1 MLCYSNT
8 ILRTI
13 WCIGARRLQKQRD
26 MVHEKTQKKNKI
38 WRTEKHIKK
47 TRYGARKN
55 AEKNIAHGKKTQNK
69 KKRYGARKKRRNK
82 HDIVHEKKKKHDLVH
97 EEINETWHGCCMKMC
112 KDVFFFWWKNVAIYW
127 SFSLEKK
134 QKNTRLKH
142 HVEHDGF
149 RYFSM
154 PSRGWRKQRKNAALR
169 QEKRTS
175 WNCHVWCVTTRNCYS
190 WAGWTGFV
198 VQNFPTCSQTAVILW
213 WKKVISS
220 CTSWGVCLVRK
231 PFTDCYRARKSLKLW

>member
-112 KDVFFFWWKNVAIYW
+112 KDVFFF
-127 SFSLEKK
+127 
-134 QKNTRLKH
+134 
-142 HVEHDGF
+142 
-149 RYFSM
+149 
-154 PSRGWRKQRKNAALR
+154 
-169 QEKRTS
+169 
-175 WNCHVWCVTTRNCYS
+175 
-190 WAGWTGFV
+190 
-198 VQNFPTCSQTAVILW
+198 
-213 WKKVISS
+213 
-220 CTSWGVCLVRK
+220 
-231 PFTDCYRARKSLKLW
+231 